1 MRGVSGE
8 LTTEFGKAAME
19 SIKKRAAGQA
29 HINENYA
36 TKEEETYNFDQ
47 VLLDA
52 KPEAKELA
60 ISAKDWQM
68 RFHPHSDAD

>member
-1 MRGVSGE
+1 MM
-8 LTTEFGKAAME
+8 TTELGKAAME
-19 SIKKRAAGQA
+19 SVKKRAAGQT

-36 TKEEETYNFDQ
+36 TQEKTDNFDQ

-68 RFHPHSDAD
+68 RFHPHSDDD